1 MDRALQ
7 YISGGVASTAL
18 IAGAIAAFISITAL
32 VGDTNFP
39 NGSLV
44 QPPGGPHSVRIA
56 EPSQPPAG
64 PIAVAA
70 PPTLTASSPGA
81 VHQLALVGRALSGGT
96 AQSGSGTA
104 GRHAA
109 GPRRVPGAVAGV
121 RSLAHRAGAAA
132 PT

>member
-7 YISGGVASTAL
+7 YLSGGVASSAL

-39 NGSLV
+39 NGSSA
-44 QPPGGPHSVRIA
+44 QPPGGPDSVRIA

-70 PPTLTASSPGA
+70 PAALASRASSPAA
-81 VHQLALVGRALSGGT
+81 VHLLALVGRALSGGT
-96 AQSGSGTA
+96 ARSGSGAA
-104 GRHAA
+104 GPHAA
-109 GPRRVPGAVAGV
+109 GPSPNA
-121 RSLAHRAGAAA
+121 
-132 PT
+132 

>member
-39 NGSLV
+39 NGSSV

-64 PIAVAA
+64 PHRE
-70 PPTLTASSPGA
+70 S
-81 VHQLALVGRALSGGT
+81 
-96 AQSGSGTA
+96 
-104 GRHAA
+104 
-109 GPRRVPGAVAGV
+109 RR
-121 RSLAHRAGAAA
+121 RRR
-132 PT
+132 